1 MIDPRRLFVPCT
13 VCGEETRYL
22 DMAACLECDEP
33 ICAECVRQDGFC
45 SDDCYDTFHIDEY
58 DDGWA
63 DDAE

>member
-22 DMAACLECDEP
+22 DMYLCTQCDQP
-33 ICAECVRQDGFC
+33 ICKDCFREDGFC
-45 SDDCYDTFHIDEY
+45 SDDCYDTFHAQD

-63 DDAE
+63 DDEFE